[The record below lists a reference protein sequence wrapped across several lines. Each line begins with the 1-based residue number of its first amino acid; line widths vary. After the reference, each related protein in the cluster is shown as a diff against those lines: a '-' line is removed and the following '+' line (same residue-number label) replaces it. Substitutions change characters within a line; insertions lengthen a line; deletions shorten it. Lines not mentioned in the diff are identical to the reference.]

1 VPTYRVVFE
10 IANRNSILVNAP
22 NATLAE
28 KKVYDSLL
36 GDEMPGQANPQP
48 ILDREIK
55 HIKTR
60 RIVVSSTEI
69 P

>member
-1 VPTYRVVFE
+1 MPNYRVVFE
-10 IANRNSILVNAP
+10 VANRNSTIVTAP
-22 NATLAE
+22 NAALAE
-28 KKVYDSLL
+28 KKVYDSAL

-48 ILDREIK
+48 SLKREVK

-60 RIVVSSTEI
+60 RTVVSSTEI

>member
-1 VPTYRVVFE
+1 MPTYRVVFE

-36 GDEMPGQANPQP
+36 GDEMPGQPNPQP
-48 ILDREIK
+48 NPLCEGLLR
-55 HIKTR
+55 
-60 RIVVSSTEI
+60 
-69 P
+69 

>member
-1 VPTYRVVFE
+1 MPTYRVVFE

-22 NATLAE
+22 NAALAE
-28 KKVYDSLL
+28 KKVYDSVL

-48 ILDREIK
+48 RLEKEIK

-60 RIVVSSTEI
+60 RAVVSSTEI

>member
-1 VPTYRVVFE
+1 MATYRIVFE
-10 IANRNSILVNAP
+10 IANRNSVLVNAASP
-22 NATLAE
+22 ALAE
-28 KKVYDSLL
+28 KKVHDSLL

-48 ILDREIK
+48 RINREVK

-60 RIVVSSTEI
+60 RVIVSSTLI

>member
-1 VPTYRVVFE
+1 MPTYRVVFE

>member
-1 VPTYRVVFE
+1 MPTYRVVFE
-10 IANRNSILVNAP
+10 ISNRNSILVNAP

-48 ILDREIK
+48 SLRREVT

-60 RIVVSSTEI
+60 RSVVSSTEI